1 MYKILAVFGIAISVT
16 MLMTMSTSSFPNIIP
31 NVYAQGA
38 THCAGTTSSSGE
50 FRVYTCSTVGPN
62 PSTTTGTCD
71 DGCSLSSSPTTHQ
84 QAGRETGQI
93 QQTCHTD
100 PRFSCQNSLPTD

>member
-1 MYKILAVFGIAISVT
+1 MTTSIS
-16 MLMTMSTSSFPNIIP
+16 SSIIVP

-38 THCAGTTSSSGE
+38 THCAFTVDDN

-62 PSTTTGTCD
+62 PSTTTGRCD

-93 QQTCHTD
+93 QRTCHTD
-100 PRFSCQNSLPTD
+100 PTVSCQNSLPPN